1 MRSLFDNSHKH
12 QACHHSDEGAKIHE
26 NGVSLYKSP
35 ENGDSLLRA
44 RMTDYVFLGMV
55 GAYLLGAHSAI
66 LAPIIVTMLSYP
78 RKVSVLKYFTFR
90 AELLPHTEQ
99 VVFIKGDFMGGV
111 RRIYVDISN
120 LEHIDA
126 SSVSAPFLFATNFFD
141 RNMVFRDMESREI
154 FVFAANGVWNEDAL
168 NHKLLN

>member
-1 MRSLFDNSHKH
+1 MLFDNSHKH
-12 QACHHSDEGAKIHE
+12 QACHHSDDGAKIHE
-26 NGVSLYKSP
+26 NGISLYKSP
-35 ENGDSLLRA
+35 GNGDSLIRT
-44 RMTDYVFLGMV
+44 RMSDYF
-55 GAYLLGAHSAI
+55 LLGLVGSYVMGAHTAI
-66 LAPIIVTMLSYP
+66 LAPIFAILLSYP
-78 RKVSVLKYFTFR
+78 RKVSVLRYFTFR

-99 VVFIKGDFMGGV
+99 VVFVKGDFMGNI

-141 RNMVFRDMESREI
+141 RHMVFRDMESREV
-154 FVFAANGVWNEDAL
+154 FVFAAHGVWNEDAL